1 MTWCWPHGPWT
12 GAWRQKL
19 LRLVVWFLPMSTPFC
34 LTLETHGWLP
44 LHQRSQSSQLQ
55 RLCIFKTTTT
65 TNSKQN
71 QKGRKKN
78 PVIFQSQGD
87 SAHTPLRFREMPS
100 DCGQPKLNISTL
112 FLKLKKN
119 SKWPLISRPTSF
131 LPIKAKCFMQ
141 NYIS

>member
-12 GAWRQKL
+12 GAWRQSL

-65 TNSKQN
+65 TKSKQN
-71 QKGRKKN
+71 QKGRKKK
-78 PVIFQSQGD
+78 S
-87 SAHTPLRFREMPS
+87 S
-100 DCGQPKLNISTL
+100 DLSEPRRLSTYTPKLQGNAQWLWSVQIKHIYSV
-112 FLKLKKN
+112 FKAKKN